1 METMGGELAV
11 ESDLGQGSRFI
22 IRLPFQLAEADSA
35 TPDAIPAPAV
45 IGLQADQPEWRVL
58 VVDDNRENRLLL
70 TNLLT
75 QVGFTVQEAD
85 NGATAVA
92 AFQAWRPDF
101 IWMDMR
107 MPVLD
112 GYAATEQIRA
122 LPGGDA
128 VKIVA
133 ATASVL
139 AEEQD
144 DIRAAGCDDTVRKP
158 FHDYE
163 IFEAM
168 ARHLGVEYR
177 YEEAEGTPSQ
187 VQRTDITVEM
197 LAALPR

>member
-1 METMGGELAV
+1 MA
-11 ESDLGQGSRFI
+11 Q
-22 IRLPFQLAEADSA
+22 
-35 TPDAIPAPAV
+35 AI
-45 IGLQADQPEWRVL
+45 
-58 VVDDNRENRLLL
+58 
-70 TNLLT
+70 
-75 QVGFTVQEAD
+75 
-85 NGATAVA
+85 A

-112 GYAATEQIRA
+112 GYAATQRIRA

-133 ATASVL
+133 VTASVL

-144 DIRAAGCDDTVRKP
+144 DILAAGCDDTVRKP

-197 LAALPR
+197 LAALPADLREELRDTTLTLDREAALSVIARIADQAPATAAGGARTGG